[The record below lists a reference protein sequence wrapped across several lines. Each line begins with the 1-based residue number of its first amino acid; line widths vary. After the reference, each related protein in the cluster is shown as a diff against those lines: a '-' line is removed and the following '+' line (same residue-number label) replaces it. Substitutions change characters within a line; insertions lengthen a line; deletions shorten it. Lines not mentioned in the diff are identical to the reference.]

1 MLSFIFTIV
10 FFLFQIGVV
19 LSVIGLLAYDAKV
32 AYGKESFQDIWE
44 ELGQGKGVVSF
55 ILFFLPTA
63 GFFVF
68 FSAYD
73 VLKPIVTRRTRP
85 RTTTKPIKEEPIP
98 CAEGMGFSFFWKI
111 A

>member
-73 VLKPIVTRRTRP
+73 VLKPIVTTVYKAVLAQVKAHKAKNDDK
-85 RTTTKPIKEEPIP
+85 TD
-98 CAEGMGFSFFWKI
+98 
-111 A
+111 